1 MEYNNEN
8 LLELLDYIDP
18 ALLDYTDWTGI
29 GMALKSAGYKAS
41 DWDAWSRRDLKRYHP
56 GECARKWDTFT
67 GTGITAG
74 TLVKMA
80 LDNGYK
86 PAKADHELD
95 WNDTIDRH
103 DEFVVVD
110 KNWIEAQDIHEPEK
124 WKPAAELIRYL
135 ETLFDSTDTVGYV
148 TESWENDG
156 K

>member
-29 GMALKSAGYKAS
+29 GMALKDAGYKAS

-56 GECARKWDTFT
+56 GECERKWDTFT

-86 PAKADHELD
+86 PAKA
-95 WNDTIDRH
+95 
-103 DEFVVVD
+103 
-110 KNWIEAQDIHEPEK
+110 
-124 WKPAAELIRYL
+124 
-135 ETLFDSTDTVGYV
+135 
-148 TESWENDG
+148 
-156 K
+156 